1 MMTLAQQ
8 NSIYQEYCQFM
19 QPTPQQPTEQT
30 LRDNLAKAQHEHRQ
44 RTLESGRHFIDC
56 RHKEYD
62 RKLADIAL
70 GQCKSKKEWQDM
82 EADDQR
88 MMSTGVMTH
97 KSAQELLDRYI
108 DKINRS
114 YQAEHW
120 YMSEIRK
127 CEQEIA
133 KIEQSNESARRKHNK
148 LVHWQTRQQ
157 NYLVKLHVQTIKTD
171 RFECLVTKWRGI
183 CEKIRIA
190 DIAREITAERL
201 GVDNKYGFN
210 PNMQDR
216 ETATGIFTDD

>member
-1 MMTLAQQ
+1 MTLAQQ
-8 NSIYQEYCQFM
+8 NSIYQEYYQFM
-19 QPTPQQPTEQT
+19 QPIPQQPTEQT
-30 LRDNLAKAQHEHRQ
+30 LRDNLVAAQREHRQ
-44 RTLESGRHFIDC
+44 RTLESGRHFIEYC
-56 RHKEYD
+56 HKEYD

-70 GQCKSKKEWQDM
+70 GQCKSKKEWRDM

-97 KSAQELLDRYI
+97 KSAQELLERYT

-114 YQAEHW
+114 YQAERW

-148 LVHWQTRQQ
+148 LVHWQTRRQ

-171 RFECLVTKWRGI
+171 RFEHLVTKWRGI
-183 CEKIRIA
+183 CEQIRIA
-190 DIAREITAERL
+190 EINREIRAERT
-201 GVDNKYGFN
+201 GIGNTYGFN

>member
-1 MMTLAQQ
+1 MTLAQQ

-19 QPTPQQPTEQT
+19 QPIPQQPTEQT
-30 LRDNLAKAQHEHRQ
+30 LRDNLVAAQREHRQ
-44 RTLESGRHFIDC
+44 RTLESGRHFIEYC
-56 RHKEYD
+56 HKEYD

-70 GQCKSKKEWQDM
+70 GQCKSKKEWRDM

-97 KSAQELLDRYI
+97 KSAQELLERYT

-114 YQAEHW
+114 YQAERW

-148 LVHWQTRQQ
+148 LVHWQTRRQ

-171 RFECLVTKWRGI
+171 RFEHLVTKWRGI
-183 CEKIRIA
+183 CEQIRIA
-190 DIAREITAERL
+190 EINREIRAERT
-201 GVDNKYGFN
+201 GIGNTYGFN

>member
-19 QPTPQQPTEQT
+19 QPIPQQPTEQT
-30 LRDNLAKAQHEHRQ
+30 LRDNLVAAQREHRQ
-44 RTLESGRHFIDC
+44 RTLESGRHFIEYC
-56 RHKEYD
+56 HKEYD

-70 GQCKSKKEWQDM
+70 GQCKSKKEWRDM

-97 KSAQELLDRYI
+97 KSAQELLERYT

-114 YQAEHW
+114 YQAERW

-148 LVHWQTRQQ
+148 LVHWQTRRQ

-171 RFECLVTKWRGI
+171 RFEHLVTKWRGI
-183 CEKIRIA
+183 CEQIRIA
-190 DIAREITAERL
+190 EINREIRAERT
-201 GVDNKYGFN
+201 GIGNTYGFN